1 MKITHKTIKEVRS
14 FSELLDQ
21 KYGKPGSKKRDKFEQ
36 KSLKFIIKQIDK
48 SNVHNEITFGKP
60 LGNELM

>member
-1 MKITHKTIKEVRS
+1 MTKKNMPNS
-14 FSELLDQ
+14 FKELLDH

-36 KSLKFIIKQIDK
+36 KSLKFIIKQINI
-48 SNVHNEITFGKP
+48 SNAHNEINFGKP